1 MESQRFWLA
10 LKSRRLNSN
19 GETLSTSLN
28 PASYDHEK
36 IDNG

>member
-10 LKSRRLNSN
+10 LSSRRLNSI
-19 GETLSTSLN
+19 GETLSSSLN
-28 PASYDHEK
+28 PASHDHEQ

>member
-19 GETLSTSLN
+19 GETLSSCLN
-28 PASYDHEK
+28 PASYDHGQ